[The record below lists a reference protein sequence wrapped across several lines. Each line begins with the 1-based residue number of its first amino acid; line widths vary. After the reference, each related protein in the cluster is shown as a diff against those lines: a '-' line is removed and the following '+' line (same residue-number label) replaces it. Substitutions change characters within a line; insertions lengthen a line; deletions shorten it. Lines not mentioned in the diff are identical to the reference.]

1 MGDGLLADVAA
12 PIADLKRDGILLDEV
27 EHPLARID
35 DQLNVRP
42 RLTGAVA
49 AAEKI
54 DGALAA
60 GIPCFQLRPLGR
72 ICEAQIK
79 ALELRYGICVQ
90 KYVIMPNHIHL
101 LLTIDRAEQSPAPTV
116 SDMVCAFKSLTAR
129 QANREENKPH
139 RKIWQ
144 RSFYDHVIRNEQDYL
159 EIWKYID
166 ENPVKWELDQFYY

>member
-1 MGDGLLADVAA
+1 MPHEQISRKSSLRLCAWDYTQPAA
-12 PIADLKRDGILLDEV
+12 YFVTICTQNRSCILSDI
-27 EHPLARID
+27 R
-35 DQLNVRP
+35 RG
-42 RLTGAVA
+42 GA
-49 AAEKI
+49 
-54 DGALAA
+54 
-60 GIPCFQLRPLGR
+60 QLRPLGR

-79 ALELRYGICVQ
+79 ALEQRYGVCVQ

-159 EIWKYID
+159 ETWKYID